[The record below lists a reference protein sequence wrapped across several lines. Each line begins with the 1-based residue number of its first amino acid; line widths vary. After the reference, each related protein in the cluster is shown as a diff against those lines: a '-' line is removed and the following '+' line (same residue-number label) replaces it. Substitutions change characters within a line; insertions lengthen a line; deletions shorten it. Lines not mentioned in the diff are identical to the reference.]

1 MERIM
6 STRVLHLGA
15 TEYVEA
21 SITADV
27 SLDAQTVTLSVDG
40 GTTWLASTWL
50 GIAGLT
56 RSARTSSPVVV
67 STSLP
72 TRGVHTLLARVV
84 DGTETTIVKCG
95 GISVR

>member
-6 STRVLHLGA
+6 STRILYAGA
-15 TEYVEA
+15 VEYVEA

-40 GTTWLASTWL
+40 GTTWLASTWQ
-50 GIAGLT
+50 GTAGLT
-56 RSARTSSPVVV
+56 RTARTTLPVTV